1 MHAPLGSQEEGKTLY
16 HGLLGPAALP
26 LPSNPALP
34 PPCIPRSSLSTALCP
49 TALGHVSFKWNF
61 RAHMVFNSTHRASS
75 MSTIVILT
83 LDSPCSLLLR
93 SVSIVPFAWNVLSFT
108 VLLIPFYLS
117 FNVTFMGSLL
127 GYLRQARPSSRLHLV
142 TGYLSSITFI
152 TSAASPRMLASG
164 IVYTCSP
171 SHGGLLFALCLIPSI
186 WPTDGLLA
194 GS

>member
-1 MHAPLGSQEEGKTLY
+1 MLPLAHKRRAKLCTLAS
-16 HGLLGPAALP
+16 LVLPALP

-61 RAHMVFNSTHRASS
+61 TAHVVFSSTHHASS

-93 SVSIVPFAWNVLSFT
+93 SVPIVPFAWNVLSFT

-127 GYLRQARPSSRLHLV
+127 GYLTQARPSSRLHLV

-152 TSAASPRMLASG
+152 TPAASPRMLASG
-164 IVYTCSP
+164 IVYTCSQ
-171 SHGGLLFALCLIPSI
+171 SHGCLFLLSA
-186 WPTDGLLA
+186 
-194 GS
+194 